1 MLSLIS
7 EVGSSYG
14 YMVSHFKT
22 LDNFRRFTVH
32 LFSAIWQLTC
42 VAQGNLSEQKGREG
56 ELKLQFVQGEFASV
70 QISKKVLQGG
80 FHGHKGNVIPRN
92 VIFAE

>member
-1 MLSLIS
+1 
-7 EVGSSYG
+7 
-14 YMVSHFKT
+14 MVYKRR
-22 LDNFRRFTVH
+22 LVRRF
-32 LFSAIWQLTC
+32 LQRCSYSLLKEQSRSRPSLTDSSHSTY
-42 VAQGNLSEQKGREG
+42 LE
-56 ELKLQFVQGEFASV
+56 LQFVQGEFASV